1 MPGPQARPEPVQ
13 PPQSEAARPS
23 DDWKQYEVR
32 KQPTDWKSYEIPGQ
46 QPMQPPSARRMEDAD
61 VESALSGLKEVAG
74 AAEQPPRREMNQMP
88 SQGPAQ
94 QQAPAAQ
101 PANADANPE
110 STWSMEDLRR
120 NLTNITKDEG
130 NQG

>member
-46 QPMQPPSARRMEDAD
+46 PPSARRMDDVD
-61 VESALSGLKEVAG
+61 VESALSSLKEVAG
-74 AAEQPPRREMNQMP
+74 AAEQPP
-88 SQGPAQ
+88 
-94 QQAPAAQ
+94 AAQ
-101 PANADANPE
+101 PVNADANPE